1 MNKEVKKT
9 WTSTNN
15 NTDSR
20 IIRATKPDKNQNDID
35 NRGEKYNE
43 NSRKYM
49 KKEER
54 KIKENEE
61 NDNSKK

>member
-1 MNKEVKKT
+1 MNKEIKKT
-9 WTSTNN
+9 WTSNN
-15 NTDSR
+15 NTDRR

-43 NSRKYM
+43 NSRKCM

-61 NDNSKK
+61 NNDSK